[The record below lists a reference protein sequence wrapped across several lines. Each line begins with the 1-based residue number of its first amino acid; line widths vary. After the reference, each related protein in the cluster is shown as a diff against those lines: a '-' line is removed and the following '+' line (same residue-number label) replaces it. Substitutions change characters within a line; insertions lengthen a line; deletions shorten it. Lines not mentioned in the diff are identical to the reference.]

1 MRTIHQSTVIT
12 PTEPLELLVID
23 YWQDKGDNL
32 SVCKM
37 IQSIPVIAI
46 KINTYEQTYQ
56 NSDGL
61 DLFTETRYITPKGE
75 IDLDEFTMMQ
85 TVKPDNS
92 LACLSV
98 IALRTRGSTQVCLLE
113 PPSSNGWL
121 NYSSLSVNPNL
132 YTTYSSGERHPTLV
146 ELDQLLKDLEE
157 TFPAITEFNTGD
169 LEAGA

>member
-1 MRTIHQSTVIT
+1 MRTIHQSSVIT
-12 PTEPLELLVID
+12 PIEPLELLVIE
-23 YWQDKGDNL
+23 YLQDKGDNL

-37 IQSIPVIAI
+37 TQSIPVIAI

-56 NSDGL
+56 NSDGV
-61 DLFTETRYITPKGE
+61 DLITETKYITPKGE

-85 TVKPDNS
+85 AVKPDNS

-98 IALRTRGSTQVCLLE
+98 IALRTRGSAQVCLLE
-113 PPSSNGWL
+113 PPSSKGWL

-132 YTTYSSGERHPTLV
+132 YTTYSSGEWHPVLV
-146 ELDQLLKDLEE
+146 ELDQLLEDLED

-169 LEAGA
+169 QGGGA

>member
-1 MRTIHQSTVIT
+1 MRTLNQSTVIT

-56 NSDGL
+56 NSDGA

-85 TVKPDNS
+85 AVKPDNS

-113 PPSSNGWL
+113 PPSSTGWL
-121 NYSSLSVNPNL
+121 NYTSLLNPNL
-132 YTTYSSGERHPTLV
+132 YTTYSSGEWHPILV

-169 LEAGA
+169 QEAGA